1 MDWNV
6 TVINYENSRP
16 NHTKND
22 NYYINYDQD
31 LKTKD
36 NGVHNYN
43 DNNTGEQYWRN
54 HFQNFFSP
62 DEQSE
67 HWQPIKIHQTLKCG
81 TWSQDTPNRRI
92 KVYNNKF
99 FHDSWFE
106 DI

>member
-6 TVINYENSRP
+6 TMINYENSRP

-31 LKTKD
+31 LKIKD

-67 HWQPIKIHQTLKCG
+67 HWQPIKKSIRLQSVELEARTHQTDGLKF
-81 TWSQDTPNRRI
+81 I
-92 KVYNNKF
+92 IINNY
-99 FHDSWFE
+99 
-106 DI
+106 